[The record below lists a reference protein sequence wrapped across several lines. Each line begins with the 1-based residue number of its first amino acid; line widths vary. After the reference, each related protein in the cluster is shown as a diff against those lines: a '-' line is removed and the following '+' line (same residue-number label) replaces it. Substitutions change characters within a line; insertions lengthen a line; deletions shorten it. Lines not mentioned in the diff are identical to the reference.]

1 MHEHNEENESDGEDE
16 KDNAPKEKLKT
27 QQELIEE
34 AIREMF
40 TRQEKNFLANL
51 KLIKEDIR
59 QELKQSEFNKL
70 QQIS

>member
-51 KLIKEDIR
+51 KLIK
-59 QELKQSEFNKL
+59 
-70 QQIS
+70 